1 MMASSCNH
9 RASTQQKLVDRLVFG
24 LALVIGLLSIQFV
37 ADEAWAQA
45 STRRVG
51 ILSFAPIADDR
62 NIKVVLDLFRQELA
76 RRGWTEGVN
85 VAFDYASAH
94 GDPSR
99 FPEAAMQLSE
109 NKVDVIFATSA
120 PALRAAYAATQTIPI
135 VAGDF
140 TTDPVAQG
148 YVRNYAQPGGNVTG
162 VFLDAPEF
170 AGKWLESLRA
180 MIPGLSSVAVLWDP
194 GPGDTHLHAVRNTA
208 KLLSL
213 KLQVIEVRKPEELTS
228 AFEALNTDVEAL
240 IFLPSPMI
248 YNQSARLAALALEY
262 GLPATSMAREFA
274 LAGGTLA
281 YGPERAS
288 VWQRLAVF
296 VARVLDGADPARL
309 PVERPARIQLVVN
322 LETTRT
328 LGIRVPEA
336 VLLRADELVR

>member
-1 MMASSCNH
+1 MMAGPCNRH
-9 RASTQQKLVDRLVFG
+9 ASTKQGLVDRVVRG
-24 LALVIGLLSIQFV
+24 LALVIGLSGIQFV
-37 ADEAWAQA
+37 ADEVWAQT
-45 STRRVG
+45 SMRHVG
-51 ILSFAPIADDR
+51 ILSFAPVADDP
-62 NIKVVLDLFRQELA
+62 NIKIVLGLFREKLA
-76 RRGWTEGVN
+76 SRGWVEGVN
-85 VAFDYASAH
+85 VVFEYANAH

-99 FPEAAMQLSE
+99 FPEAAMQLSVK
-109 NKVDVIFATSA
+109 KVDVIFATSA
-120 PALRAAYAATQTIPI
+120 PALRAAFAATQTIPI

-170 AGKWLESLRA
+170 AGKWFELLRA
-180 MIPGLSSVAVLWDP
+180 MIPGLASVAVLGDP
-194 GPGDTHLHAVRNTA
+194 GPGATHLHAVRNAA

-213 KLQVIEVRKPEELTS
+213 ELQVIEVKKPEELTS

-248 YNQSARLAALALEY
+248 YNRSARLAALTLEH

-288 VWQRLAVF
+288 VWERLAVF
-296 VARVLDGADPARL
+296 VARILDGADPARL

-322 LETTRT
+322 LETART
-328 LGIRVPEA
+328 LGIRVPDS